1 MLDILRWKITM
12 VYKQYTIRELLDELD
27 IIERFEQ
34 PGKKYH
40 IGEMTKKQLE
50 LYEFGV
56 EPPS

>member
-1 MLDILRWKITM
+1 MNWT
-12 VYKQYTIRELLDELD
+12 LLNALSN
-27 IIERFEQ
+27 Q
-34 PGKKYH
+34 VKKYH